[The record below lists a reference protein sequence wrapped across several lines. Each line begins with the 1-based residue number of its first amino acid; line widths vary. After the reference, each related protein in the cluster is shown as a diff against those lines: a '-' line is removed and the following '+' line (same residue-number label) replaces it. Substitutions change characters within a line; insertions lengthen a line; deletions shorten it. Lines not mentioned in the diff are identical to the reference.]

1 VCRPS
6 TRDRSVE
13 GDRARRRAPNRHE
26 RVLTR
31 HASRGRVGRVLRPLL
46 DLLVPPSCLAC
57 RRPPPG
63 GGLLCPDCRLA
74 LPWLGPDVCRACGL
88 PSPCGRRCP
97 AARLAFDRA
106 WAPVAYDGAAKALVV
121 ALKERGALDAARVMA
136 AQMAAAAPPGLLAGA
151 VVVPVPGDPVRRR
164 RRGVDHA
171 ARLAAGLAA
180 RTDVELAPVLR
191 RPVSRAGRQAG
202 AGRAQ
207 RLAGG
212 RVPVAL
218 RTRRAPEV
226 VLLVDDVHTTGAT
239 LHACAVALRAAGTRE
254 IRAATYARTLP

>member
-1 VCRPS
+1 
-6 TRDRSVE
+6 
-13 GDRARRRAPNRHE
+13 
-26 RVLTR
+26 
-31 HASRGRVGRVLRPLL
+31 VLRPLL
-46 DLLVPPSCLAC
+46 DLVAPPSCVAC

-63 GGLLCPDCRLA
+63 GDPLCRECRVT

-88 PSPCGRRCP
+88 PRPCGRRCP

-106 WAPVAYDGAAKALVV
+106 WAPVAYDGAARALVI
-121 ALKERGALDAARVMA
+121 ALKERGAFGSARVMA
-136 AQMAAAAPPGLLAGA
+136 AQMAATAPPGLLADA

-164 RRGVDHA
+164 RRGVDHT
-171 ARLAAGLAA
+171 ARLAAELAA
-180 RTDVELAPVLR
+180 RTELDLATILR
-191 RPVSRAGRQAG
+191 RPISRGGRQAG
-202 AGRAQ
+202 AGRAL

-212 RVPVAL
+212 RVPVAA
-218 RTRRAPEV
+218 RTSAAPEI